1 MDDHSTRTDPMG
13 PAGDELHA
21 DAILPAQFYPGRRR
35 SASVEPILRLM
46 AGILIDAVRCLQR
59 NFRAVHRNGQ
69 RDFREARHWIF
80 DESGGGP
87 FSFEDVC
94 DALKIDS
101 QHLRGL
107 ILRWENDRRSS
118 DKRAMTPSFPVDVS
132 QLVQARRG
140 RPKRSSD
147 SDLHRANL
155 LS

>member
-1 MDDHSTRTDPMG
+1 MDDRSTSRMDPIG
-13 PAGDELHA
+13 AAADELRA
-21 DAILPAQFYPGRRR
+21 DAILPAQFYPARRR

-59 NFRAVHRNGQ
+59 NFQAVHRNGQ
-69 RDFREARHWIF
+69 RDFREARNWIF

-107 ILRWENDRRSS
+107 ILRWEHDRRSS
-118 DKRAMTPSFPVDVS
+118 DKRAMTPSSPVDVS
-132 QLVQARRG
+132 RLV
-140 RPKRSSD
+140 
-147 SDLHRANL
+147 
-155 LS
+155 